1 MCVHENRLDWI
12 GGLSVIHVG
21 YKLTF
26 QQTDQVT
33 KWIYS
38 SKFTVFSGTACSSE
52 LEFLQQIRVCH
63 RERYGE
69 MECDWIPI
77 RVGVCVCTLYSVHQ
91 TQFKNEVKYPFFI
104 VSAYVFPYIIVP
116 PFDFLYFVGMNHCL
130 SLHMIQTFIC
140 YSIQVLKARRNFA
153 PYQTAHCQDM
163 ANWEGEK
170 KQSTEK

>member
-1 MCVHENRLDWI
+1 M
-12 GGLSVIHVG
+12 IHVG

-38 SKFTVFSGTACSSE
+38 SKFTVFSGTACCSE

-63 RERYGE
+63 REIWR
-69 MECDWIPI
+69 D
-77 RVGVCVCTLYSVHQ
+77 GVRLDPNTRGSVCMYSVHQ

-104 VSAYVFPYIIVP
+104 VSAYVFPYIIVA

-140 YSIQVLKARRNFA
+140 YSIQFLKARRNFA

-163 ANWEGEK
+163 AN
-170 KQSTEK
+170 

>member
-1 MCVHENRLDWI
+1 MLATNLHFNRQTKWRNGFTRVNSLYFLAQHVVVSWNFYSKSVYATEIWRDGVRLDPNTR
-12 GGLSVIHVG
+12 GSV
-21 YKLTF
+21 
-26 QQTDQVT
+26 
-33 KWIYS
+33 
-38 SKFTVFSGTACSSE
+38 C
-52 LEFLQQIRVCH
+52 
-63 RERYGE
+63 
-69 MECDWIPI
+69 M
-77 RVGVCVCTLYSVHQ
+77 YSVHQ